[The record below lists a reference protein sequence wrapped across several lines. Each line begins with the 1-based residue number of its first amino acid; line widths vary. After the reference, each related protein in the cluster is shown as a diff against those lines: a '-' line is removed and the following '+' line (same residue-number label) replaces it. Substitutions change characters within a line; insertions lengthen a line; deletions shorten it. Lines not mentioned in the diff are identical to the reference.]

1 MNSTKITLQCDNT
14 NTIRNQNIQISPELK
29 NLLRFYLENVV
40 CYPAGGEEIK
50 SSRNIEIT
58 SSYITFFKRD
68 ENMKEISVEVPFEW
82 VKEIA
87 QYTPFVS
94 YKHFDII
101 QKLITLYQKN
111 RSSNGM
117 PSVQNHSQS
126 NISTELEGTDVA
138 NALYVIKSMTYMDQI
153 KYTLL
158 FVLYFFPLDVLSK
171 NVERSFESLIRHTG
185 NPIDYYK
192 RLLLSYILSIYPT
205 NPQKSN
211 ANVVYLFH
219 KYNETLF
226 EIKKEYALWKTM
238 YIPESVENEMECAFH
253 KFVSQED
260 TCKVER
266 FELNE
271 YQRTGRN
278 YFILPESLFNLLA
291 FVKSKSGERSVI
303 VNMKRNP
310 MGEIDL
316 KASQIIVRDGNRSDV
331 SFSYDFILRVSAY
344 STYLSFHQ
352 LYTLYQLLEERNQE
366 QNFFEYALC
375 MILFVYGNH
384 EFKLHFPKIAFYDL
398 PTKDGVISSTI
409 KENMIYDVRK
419 MMNYHQKMC
428 ESSLIRNVSIQ
439 ELIQKYESF
448 MKDPSSSQKRSEIQ
462 ALISIWIKICKC
474 GIVSEEIECISLPNS
489 SCKVNKST
497 IQRTTQQMATV
508 FKGLFRGG
516 KSKRVKSKK

>member
-14 NTIRNQNIQISPELK
+14 NTIRNQNIKISPKLK
-29 NLLRFYLENVV
+29 NLLRFYLENGV

-58 SSYITFFKRD
+58 SSHITFFKRD
-68 ENMKEISVEVPFEW
+68 ENMKEISAEVPYEW
-82 VKEIA
+82 VNQISN
-87 QYTPFVS
+87 YTPFVS

-219 KYNETLF
+219 TYNETLF
-226 EIKKEYALWKTM
+226 EIKNEYSLWKM
-238 YIPESVENEMECAFH
+238 IYLPESVESEMECAFH

-266 FELNE
+266 FEFNE
-271 YQRTGRN
+271 YQKTGRN
-278 YFILPESLFNLLA
+278 YFTLPESLHSLLA
-291 FVKSKSGERSVI
+291 FVKSKSGKRSVI

-316 KASQIIVRDGNRSDV
+316 KASQIIVRDGNRVEDV
-331 SFSYDFILRVSAY
+331 SFSYDFILRVSEY

-352 LYTLYQLLEERNQE
+352 LYTLHQLLEERNQE
-366 QNFFEYALC
+366 GDFFEYALC
-375 MILFVYGNH
+375 MILFVYGNQ

-398 PTKDGVISSTI
+398 PTKNGVISATV
-409 KENMIYDVRK
+409 KENMIANVRK
-419 MMNYHQKMC
+419 MMNYHQKIC
-428 ESSLIRNVSIQ
+428 ESSLIRNVPIR

-448 MKDPSSSQKRSEIQ
+448 RKDPSSSQKRSEIQ
-462 ALISIWIKICKC
+462 ALIYIWMKICKC
-474 GIVSEEIECISLPNS
+474 GIVSEDESNQCLSLPNS
-489 SCKVNKST
+489 SCKINKST
-497 IQRTTQQMATV
+497 TQQIGTAMR
-508 FKGLFRGG
+508 GLFRGG
-516 KSKRVKSKK
+516 KSKR